1 MKEFHPPVMLHCA
14 KLIVWRPNNSAKLR
28 DRKDVPFGPAAR
40 TKVWSCFFV
49 AGREGGGGRKKI
61 CFRERRKERETCKTL
76 LEVNRD

>member
-1 MKEFHPPVMLHCA
+1 MLHCA

-49 AGREGGGGRKKI
+49 AGRGGVEKDMLQREEE
-61 CFRERRKERETCKTL
+61 RERDL
-76 LEVNRD
+76 QNVAGG